1 MRRSAC
7 RRPAARRRPP
17 NPWAPN
23 RRARGPAAR
32 APGSIGRTRRYTLTL
47 PYLPYDIIRYRVS
60 PAARGAPAQVQA
72 QAERALKCAAALP
85 AKLEPA
91 CAAAARVRRAAAAAG
106 LPRVAAELRA
116 ALLAAQRGARS
127 RAVGRGLD
135 RVLAAL
141 DGRAE
146 DAG

>member
-1 MRRSAC
+1 
-7 RRPAARRRPP
+7 
-17 NPWAPN
+17 
-23 RRARGPAAR
+23 
-32 APGSIGRTRRYTLTL
+32 
-47 PYLPYDIIRYRVS
+47 
-60 PAARGAPAQVQA
+60 VQA
-72 QAERALKCAAALP
+72 QAERALKFAGALP
-85 AKLEPA
+85 TKLEPA

-141 DGRAE
+141 DGHVE

>member
-1 MRRSAC
+1 
-7 RRPAARRRPP
+7 
-17 NPWAPN
+17 
-23 RRARGPAAR
+23 
-32 APGSIGRTRRYTLTL
+32 
-47 PYLPYDIIRYRVS
+47 VS